1 MAATSTETVHGV
13 CNLCEASCGVLL
25 TVERRPDGDRVTGIR
40 GNPDDPLSRGHICPK
55 GTALADIHADPDRLK
70 RPLRRVG
77 DRWEEIGWDEAIRL
91 AVDGLADV
99 QAEQGD

>member
-25 TVERRPDGDRVTGIR
+25 TVERRPSVQGGDQVTGIR

-55 GTALADIHADPDRLK
+55 GTALADIHADPDWVLAEVERL
-70 RPLRRVG
+70 G
-77 DRWEEIGWDEAIRL
+77 DRLSPLSRREALKHLGHLRP
-91 AVDGLADV
+91 DV
-99 QAEQGD
+99 